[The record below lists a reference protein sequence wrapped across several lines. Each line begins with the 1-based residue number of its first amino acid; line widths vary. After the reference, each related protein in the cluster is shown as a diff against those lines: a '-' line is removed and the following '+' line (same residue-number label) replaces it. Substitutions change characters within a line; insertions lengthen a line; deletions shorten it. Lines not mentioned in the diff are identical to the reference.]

1 MADKW
6 RPSKSVAKQHMPEP
20 HHRTH
25 NSRSG
30 GMRARNTDPITGF
43 LFFFYQALWDL
54 HHGVIRSLFR
64 GERWKNGCIL
74 YIIAIYKSD
83 KKLTELGV
91 FLFSLSVAGS
101 RKVRLKYGASGSDVY
116 YSFSIISSINPLKWG
131 VYLVLQHPCFSPV
144 HFQPPPSPLPHGQFC
159 AIF

>member
-1 MADKW
+1 MSSQECSKTTHARATSPHTQQQVRWDACSEH
-6 RPSKSVAKQHMPEP
+6 RPDYWFP
-20 HHRTH
+20 
-25 NSRSG
+25 
-30 GMRARNTDPITGF
+30 F
-43 LFFFYQALWDL
+43 FFFFYQALWDL
-54 HHGVIRSLFR
+54 HHCVIRSLFR

-91 FLFSLSVAGS
+91 FLFSPSVAGS